1 MVTRPAGARG
11 SYHRGREER
20 LAEGIQSRLLEH
32 ASRDPRAP
40 FLLAPGRAPMSYGLM
55 AEHVEHLGERF
66 GAWGIARG
74 DIVVMPA
81 FDRAIACMMLAAAPC
96 ASAIALLPTSLG
108 VDGCGELL
116 DRMHPRAVLVPG
128 VETPLGAA
136 AAARGIARIEV
147 ASAGDAAGAFSLS
160 LADAGSTLDGSSPR
174 HDPRWAHIG
183 ITSGTTARPK
193 IVPCRHDA
201 LLAITAAI
209 GELFALGPG
218 DASGLVTPIHLANG
232 QRSAFLLPVLHGGRA
247 ECLPEADVG
256 ALLDAIRAI
265 ASAISTRRS
274 RSCVRCSNA
283 SARAAACPRRDCA
296 SFASRRARSIPPSWR
311 RSSVRSACRPS
322 SASRRPRPGS

>member
-147 ASAGDAAGAFSLS
+147 ASAGDAASHGEPWSPRDAREGTPLESADTQRDEGAGMETAEAGAAEPRGEGSRRRGRGRGRDRERAPREGEQVGS
-160 LADAGSTLDGSSPR
+160 EAPVAEHGDRADPMFVPFDSGLDGGDAPERTPRGEEPMTAADSSSRSTPALARSLTRLLSEPICSPR
-174 HDPRWAHIG
+174 
-183 ITSGTTARPK
+183 
-193 IVPCRHDA
+193 
-201 LLAITAAI
+201 
-209 GELFALGPG
+209 
-218 DASGLVTPIHLANG
+218 
-232 QRSAFLLPVLHGGRA
+232 QRA
-247 ECLPEADVG
+247 E
-256 ALLDAIRAI
+256 
-265 ASAISTRRS
+265 
-274 RSCVRCSNA
+274 
-283 SARAAACPRRDCA
+283 
-296 SFASRRARSIPPSWR
+296 
-311 RSSVRSACRPS
+311 
-322 SASRRPRPGS
+322 